1 VTALA
6 RRRAIAL
13 IVLIG
18 VSGAAWYTAQPTV
31 PDGQAPLVT
40 LDAASFATLRD
51 TFNRDADHVR
61 IIVLPAPT

>member
-1 VTALA
+1 VTSLA

-13 IVLIG
+13 IVLAG
-18 VSGAAWYTAQPTV
+18 VSAAAWYAAQPAV
-31 PDGQAPLVT
+31 PHGQAPLVT